1 MKNYKM
7 RLKKMMVVAEHCLIF
22 VLCLISVASAENY
35 IGIIL
40 DGYQKDCLVQN
51 NGEYFDCK
59 ESRQLYAG
67 DKIIKKQNVNSLK
80 IKWAP
85 YAKGKQLDNTSMM
98 VLFDPPKDK
107 KNILRD
113 VKEFLGLVKT
123 GHSISIGATRNG
135 AGEVVFQPDNNATLI
150 SGQKST
156 FAWEK
161 ESGKYIIFKD
171 SNGLEIFRKDLKGEP
186 FIKIS
191 PEEIGMKQGEVYFW
205 NISGTRNN
213 RQFKIRLLSPEVAQ
227 QVNADL
233 RNIEKENMGTVNEI
247 IQKAGYLQFIS
258 DAYPQDIDLYWFS
271 YLILMGNKDEKILKD
286 EDRILIKDLK
296 KNYLTHVR
304 ENI

>member
-1 MKNYKM
+1 MKINKVNISKAMIVGGY
-7 RLKKMMVVAEHCLIF
+7 CLIF
-22 VLCLISVASAENY
+22 ILCVFSVASAENY

-98 VLFDPPKDK
+98 VLFD
-107 KNILRD
+107 
-113 VKEFLGLVKT
+113 
-123 GHSISIGATRNG
+123 SISTGATRNG

-161 ESGKYIIFKD
+161 EGGKYIIFKD

-213 RQFKIRLLSPEVAQ
+213 RQFKIRLLSPKVAQ

-233 RNIEKENMGTVNEI
+233 KNIEKENMGTVNEI

-271 YLILMGNKDEKILKD
+271 YLILMENKDEKVLKD
-286 EDRILIKDLK
+286 EDRILIKELK
-296 KNYLTHVR
+296 KNYLIHVR